1 MDGRLSGVVEG
12 VELDSAGRAM
22 SVVVH
27 RRGRAPLELG
37 RASIAAVYPWQR
49 LVVVTLPAR
58 DPKAARAARAAS
70 ETAARSGQAAWTGAA
85 RSGQAA
91 WAGAARGGQAA
102 WAGAARAGA
111 ASAGAA
117 VAARRVLPPAR
128 RFALWLGA
136 RTALAVA
143 VAGWLYSVAVFSVS
157 RVVVRLLL
165 ATLSFVVRAGAVI
178 APPLAH
184 TARKATRKALQPLTG
199 PR

>member
-1 MDGRLSGVVEG
+1 MDGRLSGLVEG
-12 VELDSAGRAM
+12 VELDSAGRAT

-58 DPKAARAARAAS
+58 DPKAARAARVAS

-85 RSGQAA
+85 R
-91 WAGAARGGQAA
+91 GGQAA
-102 WAGAARAGA
+102 WTGAARAGA

-165 ATLSFVVRAGAVI
+165 ATLGVVVRGGAVI

-184 TARKATRKALQPLTG
+184 SARKATRKALQPLTG